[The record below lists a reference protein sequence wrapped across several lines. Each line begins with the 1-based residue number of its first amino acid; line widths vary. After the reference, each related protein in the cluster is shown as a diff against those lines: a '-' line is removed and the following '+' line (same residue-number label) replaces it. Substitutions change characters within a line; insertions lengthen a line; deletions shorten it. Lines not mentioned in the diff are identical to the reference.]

1 MQPAALQRD
10 VKGTGHL
17 PECVR
22 RCYLIILAIVVQTVT
37 VPGDRRLHRRNT
49 TGRNSGE
56 RLNRVERAVHNTV
69 HV

>member
-1 MQPAALQRD
+1 VQPAALQRD

-17 PECVR
+17 PECAR
-22 RCYLIILAIVVQTVT
+22 RCLIILAIVVQTVT
-37 VPGDRRLHRRNT
+37 VPGDRRLHRRNA